1 PHQLGLHLTTASF
14 EGSPISAVFEPA
26 CLTDMVPGRLV
37 GLRDIAERLLQ
48 APNKLTK
55 VRDFFPHM
63 TGPVTENPWAGT
75 TTGKRLVQ
83 PHTRRILCRGPQLEQ
98 KLGVILQL
106 HQVVVDSAEL
116 LQG

>member
-1 PHQLGLHLTTASF
+1 GLHLASSSF
-14 EGSPISAVFEPA
+14 EGSPISAAFEPA
-26 CLTDMVPGRLV
+26 CLTDMAIGRLI

-55 VRDFFPHM
+55 VRDLPCNM
-63 TGPVTENPWAGT
+63 LAAVTKGPQAGT

-83 PHTRRILCRGPQLEQ
+83 LHTRRILRRRSHLNY
-98 KLGVILQL
+98 KLGLALHI

-116 LQG
+116 L